1 MGSQG
6 PDQGFAIKL
15 AKHLESEVVLQPG
28 EHFTDAMS
36 GCVAVALK
44 RASQFMRGPSIHDV
58 RAAFGLFGFLD
69 ASIPAEQIAVRKQL
83 FSEVAHPHHYA
94 ERRMIADLVDAQ
106 FLKNTPEA
114 IRAESGSFLRQLA
127 ANAASSH

>member
-15 AKHLESEVVLQPG
+15 AKHLEPEVVLQSG
-28 EHFTDAMS
+28 EHFADAMS

-69 ASIPAEQIAVRKQL
+69 ALLPAEQVAVRKHL

-94 ERRMIADLVDAQ
+94 ERRKIADLVDAQ
-106 FLKNTPEA
+106 FLKNTPET
-114 IRAESGSFLRQLA
+114 IRAESASFLRQLA
-127 ANAASSH
+127 ANAANGH

>member
-6 PDQGFAIKL
+6 PDQGYAIKL
-15 AKHLESEVVLQPG
+15 AKHIAPEVVLQPG
-28 EHFTDAMS
+28 EHFSDAMS

-58 RAAFGLFGFLD
+58 RAAFGLFGFFESSL
-69 ASIPAEQIAVRKQL
+69 PAEQVAARKHL

-94 ERRMIADLVDAQ
+94 ERRLIADLVSAD
-106 FLKNTPEA
+106 FLKSAPEV
-114 IRAESGSFLRQLA
+114 IIAESGPFLGQLA
-127 ANAASSH
+127 ASASA